1 MDVTPSEA
9 LIIPFG
15 AAHWPLGR
23 LAELREAPSPSL
35 PVALWRRGR
44 MLRLNDDALQLP
56 PPPPGADTPMP
67 QRIAAH
73 VKRLYGGWNK
83 AAELFVGQYFAFL
96 QSRIE
101 EHRAEL
107 ESSLAPFEGLFRAD
121 DYFYS
126 APLPLP
132 HAFLLAPT
140 EPGARTSATDYVK
153 ADFAFCLEARV
164 VAVLF
169 APSPLTPVA
178 ARRQKQRLADAGID
192 VAECKASDLAGGHIA
207 WFTRV
212 LGPDAGRFWE
222 GVALPAAPSPP
233 GLPVF

>member
-15 AAHWPLGR
+15 AANWPLGR

-35 PVALWRRGR
+35 PVALWSRGR

-73 VKRLYGGWNK
+73 VKWLYGGWNK
-83 AAELFVGQYFAFL
+83 AAELFVDQYFAFL

-101 EHRAEL
+101 QHRAEL
-107 ESSLAPFEGLFRAD
+107 AKRLVPFEGLFRAD
-121 DYFYS
+121 DYLYS

-132 HAFLLAPT
+132 HAFLLAPAKPVT
-140 EPGARTSATDYVK
+140 GGSADYVK
-153 ADFAFCLEARV
+153 TDFAFCLETRR
-164 VAVLF
+164 VAVLL
-169 APSPLTPVA
+169 APSPLTPMA
-178 ARRQKQRLADAGID
+178 ARRQQQRLADAGIK
-192 VAECKASDLAGGHIA
+192 VAECKAADLADGHIA

-212 LGPDAGRFWE
+212 LGPDACRFWE